1 LDRGNLCFQQHD
13 ALEFLF
19 ALGLSCRYG
28 RQALLFA
35 ALSFL
40 SLPTFGFRPSL
51 GLLPLQLALS
61 ALTFPLLCLRNALS
75 LHLGCTLTRFF
86 CRCASGHLLRSDA
99 GCFLFG

>member
-1 LDRGNLCFQQHD
+1 
-13 ALEFLF
+13 
-19 ALGLSCRYG
+19 
-28 RQALLFA
+28 
-35 ALSFL
+35 
-40 SLPTFGFRPSL
+40 
-51 GLLPLQLALS
+51 LLPLQLALS